1 MRRACQKGHQ
11 SLFKD
16 LRVCVR
22 MCVLTRSCVFYFFA
36 SNLAISFSSCEL
48 LFAGNL
54 RASSGDFFGFMGRGG
69 GVEPGSLEGAV
80 GGVGCVANDVAAS
93 LSLADAFLTGT
104 DGCFCECVCSVCV
117 CRVVCVCVCMCVS
130 CCVCVCACMCV
141 SCVCVRV
148 CVCVWRMWM

>member
-22 MCVLTRSCVFYFFA
+22 MCVLTRSCIFYFFA

-104 DGCFCECVCSVCV
+104 DGCFCECVCSVC
-117 CRVVCVCVCMCVS
+117 CVCVCVCVCV
-130 CCVCVCACMCV
+130 CRVCVCA
-141 SCVCVRV
+141 
-148 CVCVWRMWM
+148 CVWRMWM